1 MYRTNRV
8 FTNLLLVVL
17 TLSAAGSLAA
27 EASGVVNINTADSEQ
42 LSLLPRVGPTVAQRI
57 VDFRQENGRFQTPED
72 LMLVRGIGEKT
83 FELIK
88 PHITLEGQTSLKDKV
103 RPPRDSSQD
112 EEQ

>member
-1 MYRTNRV
+1 MFRTNRV
-8 FTNLLLVVL
+8 FTILLLVVL
-17 TLSAAGSLAA
+17 TLSVAGSLAA

-57 VDFRQENGRFQTPED
+57 VDFRQENGRFQTLED

-103 RPPRDSSQD
+103 RPPRESSEE

>member
-1 MYRTNRV
+1 MFRTNRV
-8 FTNLLLVVL
+8 FTILLLTAL

-57 VDFRQENGRFQTPED
+57 VDFRQENGRFQTLED

-103 RPPRDSSQD
+103 RPPRESSQD

>member
-1 MYRTNRV
+1 MYRTNPV
-8 FTNLLLVVL
+8 FMILLLVVL

-27 EASGVVNINTADSEQ
+27 EASGVVNINTADSGQ

-57 VDFRQENGRFQTPED
+57 VDFRQENGRFQTLED

-103 RPPRDSSQD
+103 RPPRESSQD
-112 EEQ
+112 EE